1 MRYNGPDEVT
11 LTVII
16 MMIISFLIHC
26 IHGLGIMI
34 DIKKCDCAL
43 VQCREVQRHVLVL
56 VHCSQAAEV
65 IIKFTLV
72 L

>member
-11 LTVII
+11 LAVII
-16 MMIISFLIHC
+16 MIVISFLIHC

-43 VQCREVQRHVLVL
+43 VQCREV
-56 VHCSQAAEV
+56 
-65 IIKFTLV
+65 
-72 L
+72 